1 MYNVVKR
8 FLEKLRQAKEQ
19 GRLIQFI
26 KNISEADMYKPDGLV
41 SELARELRNNVKPTQ
56 LRKFFFLL
64 KQVKEKIR
72 GKEDYT
78 REVLKIYPL
87 LHYAVA
93 RGVINKDFAELLT
106 FLLEAGEED
115 REAMEKVIYF
125 IESFVAY
132 HKYFSSLRGDRGGP
146 AKAKS

>member
-1 MYNVVKR
+1 MDSEVKQ
-8 FLEKLRQAKEQ
+8 FLEKLRQAKER
-19 GRLIQFI
+19 GKLVEFI
-26 KNISEADMYKPDGLV
+26 KAISEADMYRPDGLV
-41 SELARELRNNVKPTQ
+41 AKLARELRKSIKPTQ

-72 GKEDYT
+72 SKEDYT

-106 FLLEAGEED
+106 FLLEAGEKD
-115 REAMEKVIYF
+115 REAMEKVIHF

-132 HKYFSSLRGDRGGP
+132 HKYFSSLKEERRGP